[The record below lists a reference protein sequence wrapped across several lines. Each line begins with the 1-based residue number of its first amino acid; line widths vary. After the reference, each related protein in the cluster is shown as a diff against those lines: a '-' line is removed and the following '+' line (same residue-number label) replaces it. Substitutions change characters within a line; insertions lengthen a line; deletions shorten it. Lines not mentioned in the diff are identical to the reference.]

1 MKTLWRIVKYVIL
14 GFLILIWADIVF
26 RSPVEGEKYFTIQKA
41 VADGTA
47 VSGSAHIPVTSAGN
61 RLNVFS
67 LRNSFTLWKNLADT
81 QVTASNFA
89 GVIWTL
95 AWPFVIVTFVIW
107 LSVRRRRQVG
117 RMRHELSSLERDI
130 KIRVK

>member
-14 GFLILIWADIVF
+14 SLLILIWADIVF
-26 RSPVEGEKYFTIQKA
+26 RSPVDGEKYFTVQKA
-41 VADGTA
+41 VMDGTA
-47 VSGSAHIPVTSAGN
+47 VTGSILSPATSAGN

-67 LRNSFTLWKNLADT
+67 LRNSFTLWRSLADT
-81 QVTASNFA
+81 QVTGSNFA
-89 GVIWTL
+89 SVIWTL

-107 LSVRRRRQVG
+107 MFVRRRRQVM
-117 RMRHELSSLERDI
+117 RMRKELSSLEGDI